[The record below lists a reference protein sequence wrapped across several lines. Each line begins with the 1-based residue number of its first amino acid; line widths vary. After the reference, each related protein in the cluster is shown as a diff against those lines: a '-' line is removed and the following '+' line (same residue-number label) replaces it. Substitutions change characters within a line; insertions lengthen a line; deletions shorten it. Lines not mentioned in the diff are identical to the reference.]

1 MTNLNELHLNARRT
15 RRNVV
20 KMGAILT
27 SAAVAS
33 LATVKDGAAEDDNGQ
48 GKDKGQHKG
57 EGGDVHCL
65 MRGTTIKTADGDR
78 KIEDLAIGDLLPTMF
93 GGLRR
98 IQWIARYPLKKSDPS
113 KPWVKGVLPV
123 RVSRSAL
130 APDVPHTDL
139 YVTGEHSLFLD
150 GLLVP
155 VGNLINGASI
165 TRDERYCDELE
176 YFNIKLESHDVI
188 YAEGAAVETIVNV
201 DESAVNFAEY
211 FRKYG
216 VPETDETRCA
226 LFASYGG
233 RRGELK
239 SRIRSAISPCFDRR
253 EPIDMIRDRL
263 EERGI
268 ALSRQLEAA

>member
-123 RVSRSAL
+123 RGFSLGARSGCPAHGSVC
-130 APDVPHTDL
+130 DRGT
-139 YVTGEHSLFLD
+139 F
-150 GLLVP
+150 LVP
-155 VGNLINGASI
+155 RRLVGAG
-165 TRDERYCDELE
+165 
-176 YFNIKLESHDVI
+176 
-188 YAEGAAVETIVNV
+188 
-201 DESAVNFAEY
+201 
-211 FRKYG
+211 
-216 VPETDETRCA
+216 
-226 LFASYGG
+226 
-233 RRGELK
+233 
-239 SRIRSAISPCFDRR
+239 R
-253 EPIDMIRDRL
+253 EPHQRRVDY
-263 EERGI
+263 
-268 ALSRQLEAA
+268 A

>member
-1 MTNLNELHLNARRT
+1 
-15 RRNVV
+15 
-20 KMGAILT
+20 
-27 SAAVAS
+27 
-33 LATVKDGAAEDDNGQ
+33 
-48 GKDKGQHKG
+48 
-57 EGGDVHCL
+57 

-216 VPETDETRCA
+216 APETNETHCA
-226 LFASYGG
+226 PFASYGG

-239 SRIRSAISPCFDRR
+239 SRIRSAISPWFDRR
-253 EPIDMIRDRL
+253 DPIDMIRDRL